1 MSNFKLTNAND
12 KQKGKVVYNAGI
24 VQNIVELAVAEVEG
38 TVPNQVKRGGISL
51 FLEKEGIYVDVS
63 VVVKY
68 GYNVPELAYRVQQTV
83 KQSVENMTHFKVAQV
98 NVHIQDVVF
107 CEDVSVEREE
117 DPADNEDKEN

>member
-1 MSNFKLTNAND
+1 MSNFKLTTND

-38 TVPNQVKRGGISL
+38 TVPNQGKRGGISL
-51 FLEKEGIYVDVS
+51 FLEKEGVYVDVS

-98 NVHIQDVVF
+98 DVHIQDVVF
-107 CEDVSVEREE
+107 CEETQPEKEE
-117 DPADNEDKEN
+117 EPAESEDKEN

>member
-1 MSNFKLTNAND
+1 MSNFKLTTND

-38 TVPNQVKRGGISL
+38 TVPNQGKRGGISL
-51 FLEKEGIYVDVS
+51 FLEKEGVYVDVS

-107 CEDVSVEREE
+107 CDEPAAEKEE
-117 DPADNEDKEN
+117 DLVDVEDKEN

>member
-1 MSNFKLTNAND
+1 MSNFKLTTND

-38 TVPNQVKRGGISL
+38 TVPNQGKRGGISL
-51 FLEKEGIYVDVS
+51 FLEKEGVYVDVS

-98 NVHIQDVVF
+98 DVHIQDVVF
-107 CEDVSVEREE
+107 CEEAQPEKEE
-117 DPADNEDKEN
+117 EPAETEDKEN

>member
-1 MSNFKLTNAND
+1 MSNFKLTTND

-38 TVPNQVKRGGISL
+38 TVPNQGKRGGISL
-51 FLEKEGIYVDVS
+51 FLEKEGVYVDVS

-98 NVHIQDVVF
+98 DVHIHDVVF
-107 CEDVSVEREE
+107 CEETQPEKEE
-117 DPADNEDKEN
+117 EPAESEDKEN

>member
-1 MSNFKLTNAND
+1 MSNFKLTTND

-38 TVPNQVKRGGISL
+38 TVPNQGKRGGISL
-51 FLEKEGIYVDVS
+51 FLEKEGVYVDVS

-98 NVHIQDVVF
+98 DVHIQDVVF
-107 CEDVSVEREE
+107 CEETQPEKEE
-117 DPADNEDKEN
+117 EHAESEDKEN